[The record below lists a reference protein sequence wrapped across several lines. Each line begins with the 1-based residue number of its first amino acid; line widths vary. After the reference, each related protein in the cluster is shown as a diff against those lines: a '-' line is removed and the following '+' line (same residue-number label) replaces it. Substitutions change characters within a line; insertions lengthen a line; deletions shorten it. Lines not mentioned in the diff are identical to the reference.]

1 MFDLD
6 HIRRGTAVKLR
17 VPWQGP
23 TLCRCS
29 ERVDI
34 VDNRNLPQ
42 QHLAD
47 DVRRLD
53 ASVKIAAVPV
63 LPAGRRLAKSAS
75 SSFTRTAKG
84 VASISFGVT
93 ASPRRLCLTGR
104 KGPQYGLHFA

>member
-53 ASVKIAAVPV
+53 AVREN
-63 LPAGRRLAKSAS
+63 RRGARAS
-75 SSFTRTAKG
+75 
-84 VASISFGVT
+84 
-93 ASPRRLCLTGR
+93 GR
-104 KGPQYGLHFA
+104 KASGEVRIVQKHPFGPGNTIAHFNIVTGQQHYRELEPLVTEQQST